1 MSTNKNILTIEEI
14 KEAVKPLA
22 KNYHFAEV
30 YLFGSYARGTATEE
44 SDMDLLVI
52 GGNNFIP
59 IKLFSFAEKLR
70 RILQK
75 DIDCYEIREINI
87 GSDFYEEVMK
97 ERRLVA

>member
-1 MSTNKNILTIEEI
+1 MNTNKNILTVEEIEEV
-14 KEAVKPLA
+14 AKPLA
-22 KNYHFAEV
+22 KKYHIAEV

-44 SDMDLLVI
+44 SDIDLLVL

-59 IKLFSFAEKLR
+59 TKLFSFAEELR

-75 DIDCYEIREINI
+75 YIDGYEIREINVE
-87 GSDFYEEVMK
+87 SDFYEEVMR

>member
-1 MSTNKNILTIEEI
+1 MNTNKNILTVKEIE
-14 KEAVKPLA
+14 EAVKPLA
-22 KNYHFAEV
+22 KKYHIVEV

-87 GSDFYEEVMK
+87 GSDFYEEVMR